1 MLIRNPTP
9 HDPSYPRC
17 IAFLNKLPTLRAM
30 RLLYPDSTLI
40 AHTMCRYG
48 REGIRYEEGI
58 WGGFG
63 LEYEIEGVG
72 IDGGE
77 PKRLTR
83 NDLFDSFS
91 DCSPHP
97 FDILAVYALYQTV
110 G

>member
-1 MLIRNPTP
+1 
-9 HDPSYPRC
+9 
-17 IAFLNKLPTLRAM
+17 M
-30 RLLYPDSTLI
+30 RLLYPGSTLI

-48 REGIRYEEGI
+48 REGVRYEEGI

-97 FDILAVYALYQTV
+97 IDIMAVFALYQTSS
-110 G
+110 

>member
-1 MLIRNPTP
+1 
-9 HDPSYPRC
+9 
-17 IAFLNKLPTLRAM
+17 M

-48 REGIRYEEGI
+48 REGIRDEEGI

-63 LEYEIEGVG
+63 LRYEIEGVG

-91 DCSPHP
+91 DCWPHP
-97 FDILAVYALYQTV
+97 FDIMAVFALYQTSS
-110 G
+110 